1 MAYGPMKPPY
11 RFLAIQH
18 AQSLVPG
25 GQSLTNLSLFVKKF
39 FCSFAKMIDMLA
51 TRAAC
56 SVSLILLVV
65 GVVFVTVA
73 AVSGLRL
80 VVGNDSERDV

>member
-1 MAYGPMKPPY
+1 MAYGPMNPPY

-25 GQSLTNLSLFVKKF
+25 GQSLINVSLLVKNF
-39 FCSFAKMIDMLA
+39 FCSFARIIVMLA

-56 SVSLILLVV
+56 SVMLILVV
-65 GVVFVTVA
+65 V
-73 AVSGLRL
+73 VSG
-80 VVGNDSERDV
+80 GGGSGGGGGK